1 MVIDTLKAEMDL
13 PYDDCIS
20 ADMCPNTQIY
30 IEETCDS
37 LVEVS

>member
-20 ADMCPNTQIY
+20 NDMCPN
-30 IEETCDS
+30 
-37 LVEVS
+37 V

>member
-20 ADMCPNTQIY
+20 NDMCPDVNSY
-30 IEETCDS
+30 IAETCDS